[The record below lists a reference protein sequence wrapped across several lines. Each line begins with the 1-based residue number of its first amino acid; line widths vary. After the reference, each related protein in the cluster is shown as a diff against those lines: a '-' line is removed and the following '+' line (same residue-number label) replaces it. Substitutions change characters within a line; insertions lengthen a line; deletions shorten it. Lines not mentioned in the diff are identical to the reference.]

1 MGSPSK
7 SIDRAKETLQN
18 GIADISLGA
27 QQLKEGNVEKGLTN
41 LGVGQFNTLGGG
53 YILAAGGAPIKGE
66 TALTKQAQAE
76 ANQATA
82 DAANYTATQEASR
95 QQKIKDRLSA
105 EIGLRQKAP
114 GKAQTLLTSTLTP
127 NGVNNN
133 SLLTSTLTGMGKR

>member
-7 SIDRAKETLQN
+7 SIERAKETFQS
-18 GIADISLGA
+18 GFADISLGA
-27 QQLKEGNVEKGLTN
+27 QQLKEGNVEKGVTN
-41 LGVGQFNTLGGG
+41 LAVGQFNAIGGG
-53 YILAAGGAPIKGE
+53 GLLAAGGAPIKGE
-66 TALTKQAQAE
+66 TALTKQAKAE
-76 ANQATA
+76 ADQVAT

-127 NGVNNN
+127 NGTNNN